1 MSENPQEIA
10 HELLDVIP
18 LVMRSIRA
26 EMRGNRGSD
35 LTVPQLR
42 TLTYI
47 YRQNGGFVSELAEH
61 LGLTLPST
69 SVLVDGLVKRGIL
82 SRSPVQRDRRRIRLD
97 LTEAGNAILKR
108 AQEHT
113 QAHFSQ
119 LLCELPVEDQ
129 ETVAKAMHIL
139 RSLFTSQ
146 PSGKSK
152 SDR

>member
-1 MSENPQEIA
+1 
-10 HELLDVIP
+10 
-18 LVMRSIRA
+18 
-26 EMRGNRGSD
+26 MRGNRSSD

-47 YRQNGGFVSELAEH
+47 YRGNGGFVSELAEH

-82 SRSPVQRDRRRIRLD
+82 SRSPVQGDRRRIRLE

-119 LLCELPVEDQ
+119 ILCELPIEDQ
-129 ETVAKAMHIL
+129 ETVAKSLRIL

-146 PSGKSK
+146 PIGKGK
-152 SDR
+152 PAR